1 MTGRIAVTGSSGH
14 LGRAV
19 VEDLLAHGY
28 DVVGIDRTGV
38 TDAAITT
45 RDWDG
50 RSVGAIAGWLE
61 GCDALVHLA
70 AIPAPVGHP
79 PEVVFTNNTQ
89 ATFAALEAAGS
100 VGIRRAAIASS
111 GSAYGTAWSPHPTRV
126 RYVPID
132 EHHPM
137 INFDPYGLSKEVDE
151 RTGAVMA
158 RRFSM
163 SVAALR
169 FHWIAS
175 RDQQLAGIAAQR
187 QGPRDWSD
195 ELRSTWGYVD
205 LRDAAS
211 ACRVAIEAAADRPY
225 GFVPLN
231 IVAADSLVE
240 TPITDLLAEHAP
252 EIEVRTP
259 LGPTQGAFAIDR
271 AAEVIGWIPQHSW
284 RDPE

>member
-1 MTGRIAVTGSSGH
+1 M
-14 LGRAV
+14 
-19 VEDLLAHGY
+19 
-28 DVVGIDRTGV
+28 
-38 TDAAITT
+38 
-45 RDWDG
+45 
-50 RSVGAIAGWLE
+50 
-61 GCDALVHLA
+61 
-70 AIPAPVGHP
+70 
-79 PEVVFTNNTQ
+79 VFTNNTQ

-111 GSAYGTAWSPHPTRV
+111 GSAYGTAWSPQPTRV

-132 EHHPM
+132 EDHPM

-151 RTGAVMA
+151 RTAAVMA

-169 FHWIAS
+169 FHWIAT
-175 RDQQLAGIAAQR
+175 RDRAARRRSTAQR
-187 QGPRDWSD
+187 QGPRDWAD
-195 ELRSTWGYVD
+195 ELRNLWGYVD

-211 ACRVAIEAAADRPY
+211 ACRLAIEAAADRPY

-252 EIEVRTP
+252 EIEIRSP

-271 AAEVIGWIPQHSW
+271 AAEVIGWVPRHSW
-284 RDPE
+284 RDADEPGGSVDPDRTRTYDVPGSLVSCRGRR

>member
-1 MTGRIAVTGSSGH
+1 MSERVAVTGSSGH

-19 VEDLLAHGY
+19 VADLIAHGY
-28 DVVGIDRTGV
+28 AVVGIDRATG
-38 TDAAITT
+38 DAGPPAQP
-45 RDWDG
+45 WDG
-50 RSVGAIAGWLE
+50 RSVNTIRSLLD
-61 GCDALVHLA
+61 GCDALIHLA

-111 GSAYGTAWSPHPTRV
+111 GSAYGTAWSPEPTRV

-132 EHHPM
+132 EDHPM
-137 INFDPYGLSKEVDE
+137 TNFDPYGLSKEVDE
-151 RTGAVMA
+151 RTAAVMA

-175 RDQQLAGIAAQR
+175 RDQQLAAIAAQR
-187 QGPRDWSD
+187 QGPRDWAD

-211 ACRVAIEAAADRPY
+211 ACRLAIEAAADRPY

-240 TPITDLLAEHAP
+240 SPITDLLAEHAP
-252 EIEVRTP
+252 EIEVRTQ
-259 LGPTQGAFAIDR
+259 LGPTQAAFAIDR

-284 RDPE
+284 RDPS